1 MKATIKK
8 TNLTPE
14 QIELNNDKK
23 ELSKLTK
30 MIEKAPTK
38 KELNQ
43 VSKIETL
50 EEIKTINLLSEN
62 INYNFEMYLNNKN
75 LIKELQSKNNIIISD
90 IFKEVGLLM
99 VNFKKELDS
108 NITNFR
114 HIEFN
119 KKSLIV
125 ILRNKLENKLSKE
138 LFNIYSTV
146 LDYMNFNLTIQLD
159 TVKYN
164 QLKTIV
170 SAYSMQV
177 SQDKYFVNITK
188 NRIAKLKTKED
199 YNNFLKEI
207 SSIKSLIKKDKL
219 IAEYLE
225 TSNKKESKLTLK
237 KVA

>member
-1 MKATIKK
+1 MNAT
-8 TNLTPE
+8 TETLTKE
-14 QIELNNDKK
+14 TLKEDKK
-23 ELSKLTK
+23 SLSKLTK
-30 MIEKAPTK
+30 I
-38 KELNQ
+38 KELKEVN
-43 VSKIETL
+43 KIETL

-75 LIKELQSKNNIIISD
+75 TIKELQSKNSIIISD
-90 IFKEVGLLM
+90 IFKEVSLLM

-108 NITNFR
+108 NITNYK

-138 LFNIYSTV
+138 LFNIYATV

-159 TVKYN
+159 LISYN

-170 SAYSMQV
+170 GAYSNQV
-177 SQDKYFVNITK
+177 KQDKYFVNITK
-188 NRIAKLKTKED
+188 NRIAKLKTKEE

-207 SSIKSLIKKDKL
+207 SSIKATIKKDKL
-219 IAEYLE
+219 IEEYLANTKKE
-225 TSNKKESKLTLK
+225 TSK
-237 KVA
+237 KVS

>member
-1 MKATIKK
+1 MKATTKK
-8 TNLTPE
+8 TTVSTEL
-14 QIELNNDKK
+14 IELQNEKK
-23 ELSKLTK
+23 ELAKLTK
-30 MIEKAPTK
+30 IIEKAPTK
-38 KELNQ
+38 KEINNQ
-43 VSKIETL
+43 IKIETL

-62 INYNFEMYLNNKN
+62 INYNFEKYINNKN
-75 LIKELQSKNNIIISD
+75 LIKELQSKNNIIISN
-90 IFKEVGLLM
+90 IFKEVSLLM
-99 VNFKKELDS
+99 TNFKKELES
-108 NITNFR
+108 NTTNFK

-119 KKSLIV
+119 RKSLII

-159 TVKYN
+159 LISYS

-170 SAYSMQV
+170 GAYSNQV
-177 SQDKYFVNITK
+177 KQDKYYTNITK
-188 NRIAKLKTKED
+188 NRIAKLKSKED
-199 YNNFLKEI
+199 YSNFLKEI

-237 KVA
+237 KVS